1 MKRHGKIIVIFL
13 VLFAFIIA
21 TVAQVSAAPTE
32 KTRVWVEY
40 APGKAAAVSGY
51 LRQVGAQYHYHFGE
65 LDSFVVTVSSTAM
78 QGLINN
84 PNVTYVEVDVE
95 RALIEP
101 KPISIQDLPDPN
113 HSGQT
118 IPFGIDAVQAR
129 DVWDSDRDGVIDD
142 GAPTGKDRV
151 VCIIDTGYHSGHEDL
166 IGVDLVGGYSQV
178 EGEAFEEDGYGH
190 GTHVAGTVSAMNN
203 ELGVV
208 GVTPGTVSFYIVKIF
223 DNAGEWVSKAHA
235 SDLVAAVYDC
245 ADNGANIV
253 SMSLG
258 GFNHQ
263 PKERSAFDDLY
274 QQGILF
280 VASASNDGHRTY
292 SYPAS
297 YDSVISIGAVD
308 SDNLVADFSNFNDQV
323 ELAAPGVDVLSTVP
337 YKDDSTLTVDG
348 MTYYGYHLE
357 FASREDVSGLL
368 VDGGLCDSTGDWSE
382 KVVLCERGDI
392 SFFDKVMNVQNSG
405 GAAAVIYNNE
415 PGVFIGTLG
424 DEGDYI
430 TAISLSQEDGQY
442 LVENEL
448 GANGDVHSDFLWPDS
463 SYEAWGGT
471 SMAAPHVSG
480 AAALIWSAFPDL
492 SNVEIRDALDA
503 TALDLGDPGRDVY
516 YGFGLVQAKDALDY
530 LDGIV
535 IEDELNVNLN
545 IGKKVFQAGDAVS
558 IEVTVDDG
566 GTPLAE
572 VSVHSLISTANGNQI
587 YSLLTTDQGGK
598 ATIAYRV
605 SFRTRWSRSLYC

>member
-1 MKRHGKIIVIFL
+1 VN
-13 VLFAFIIA
+13 
-21 TVAQVSAAPTE
+21 
-32 KTRVWVEY
+32 
-40 APGKAAAVSGY
+40 GY
-51 LRQVGAQYHYHFGE
+51 LRQVGAQFHYHFGE
-65 LDSFVVTVSSTAM
+65 LDSFVVTLSSSAM
-78 QGLINN
+78 RGITNN

-101 KPISIQDLPDPN
+101 KPISLQDLPDPN
-113 HSGQT
+113 HDGQT
-118 IPFGIDAVQAR
+118 IPFGIDSVQAR
-129 DVWDSDRDGVIDD
+129 DVWDSDRDGVIDA
-142 GAPTGKDRV
+142 GAPTGEDRV

-166 IGVDLVGGYSQV
+166 NGVDLVGGLSQV
-178 EGEAFEEDGYGH
+178 EDEPFEEDGYGH
-190 GTHVAGTVSAMNN
+190 GTHVAGTISAMNN

-235 SDLVAAVYDC
+235 SDLVSAIYDC
-245 ADNGANIV
+245 VDNGANIV

-263 PKERSAFDDLY
+263 PKERAAFDDLY

-280 VASASNDGHRTY
+280 IASASNDGHRTY

-323 ELAAPGVDVLSTVP
+323 ELTAPGVDVLSTVP
-337 YKDDSTLTVDG
+337 YMDDSTLTVDG
-348 MTYYGYHLE
+348 VEYSGYHLE
-357 FASREDVSGLL
+357 YASREDVSGNL
-368 VDGGLCDSTGDWSE
+368 VDGGLCTTEGAWAGL
-382 KVVLCERGDI
+382 VVLCERGDI
-392 SFFDKVMNVQNSG
+392 SFYDKVMNVQNSD

-415 PGVFIGTLG
+415 PGGFLGTLG
-424 DEGDYI
+424 EEGDYI

-442 LVENEL
+442 LVANML
-448 GANGDVHSDFLWPDS
+448 GLNGDVHSEFIWPGS

-480 AAALIWSAFPDL
+480 AAALIWSAFPAL

-530 LDGIV
+530 LYGIV
-535 IEDELNVNLN
+535 IEDELSVSLMN
-545 IGKKVFQAGDAVS
+545 GKKVFHAGDEVS
-558 IEVTVDDG
+558 IEVTVEDG
-566 GTPLAE
+566 DSPLAGA
-572 VSVHSLISTANGNQI
+572 SVHSLITTANGNQI

-598 ATIAYRV
+598 ATVEYQTAVGRDGIGRYTVEVTASAEGYIPADAETFFRV
-605 SFRTRWSRSLYC
+605 IK